1 MLEINN
7 LSVQVDHK
15 PILHNM
21 TLSFERWKN
30 YCILGKNGSWKS
42 TLAYTLMWHPSYTI
56 TDGKIVL
63 DGQDITSVEANQ
75 RAALGIFLAFQNI
88 PELPGV
94 KWFEF
99 LRSMY
104 SAKQGK
110 EETFLS
116 FKKIIE
122 PFIGELKI
130 DRDFLWRDVNVGFSG
145 GERRKMEVLQIKLL
159 EPKYIILDE
168 VDSGLDVDAFK
179 SVATLLKEV
188 NNWENTFIV
197 ITHYFDILE
206 YVPIDIIY
214 LFEKG
219 SLAQQGW
226 VELVEKVKLEWFGE
240 MEGNR

>member
-1 MLEINN
+1 MLEITH
-7 LSVQVDHK
+7 LAVQVQDK
-15 PILHNM
+15 PILHDI
-21 TLSFERWKN
+21 TLSFDVWKN

-42 TLAYTLMWHPSYTI
+42 SLAYTLMWHPSYEI
-56 TDGKIVL
+56 TEWKILL
-63 DGQDITSVEANQ
+63 DGQDITHIEPNE
-75 RAALGIFLAFQNI
+75 RAKYGIFLAFQSI

-122 PFIGELKI
+122 PLVAELKI
-130 DRDFLWRDVNVGFSG
+130 DRDFLWRDVNAGFSG
-145 GERRKMEVLQIKLL
+145 GERRKMEVLQIRLL

-179 SVATLLKEV
+179 AVATLLQEL
-188 NNWENTFIV
+188 NNWENTFII
-197 ITHYFDILE
+197 ITHYFGILE
-206 YVPIDIIY
+206 YVPIDVVY

-219 SLAQQGW
+219 RIIQQW
-226 VELVEKVKLEWFGE
+226 WSELIEKVKLEWFGVAGE
-240 MEGNR
+240 NS